1 MQKKCS
7 KNDIKNL
14 NTMLRSFNLGGQ
26 VTSNIAL
33 YGKNV
38 TDISSVNKS
47 KYYFDILV
55 NDGYIK
61 ITNHNNYSGMIEYSG
76 KEFISKGGYKLE
88 NKVFKFMRKWLV
100 KYFWYL
106 IIPIVATILISFLKF

>member
-1 MQKKCS
+1 MSEKDCE
-7 KNDIKNL
+7 NL
-14 NTMLRSFNLGGQ
+14 NIMLKCFKKGGQ
-26 VTSNIAL
+26 VASNIAL

-38 TDISSVNKS
+38 TDINSINES

-55 NDGYIK
+55 SDGYIK
-61 ITNHNNYSGMIEYSG
+61 RTNHNKYSGMIEHSG
-76 KEFISKGGYKLE
+76 REFISKGGYKLE

-106 IIPIVATILISFLKF
+106 IIPIVSTIVATIIISFF